1 MARIFENSDIA
12 PRNSFGVHQVA
23 AKIIEFDKSDELP
36 AIFKQH
42 ITGEWMVMGGGN
54 NILFT
59 RDIERTIIIPC
70 DTTIEVIAEGNQSVD
85 IRVGAG
91 LEWDELVEWCVERE
105 LWGIENLSLI
115 PGKVGAA
122 PVQNIGAY
130 GTEAKEA
137 ITSVEMYCPESDN
150 FITLAAEHCA
160 FGYRES
166 VFKQTLKGRVIIT
179 AVTFRLSKIAKPKL
193 DYGDVCREVES
204 RGGATLRNIR
214 EAICSIRRTKLPDPA
229 VTGNAG
235 SFFKNPIVERAT
247 AEALLAEYPDMPHYP
262 AADPEK
268 VKLAAGWLID
278 KCGLKGYTEGNV
290 GVHARQALVLINTT
304 GEAKGSE
311 VIAFAQMV
319 QQRVAEKFGIAI
331 YTEVNIL

>member
-70 DTTIEVIAEGNQSVD
+70 DTTIEVIAEGSQSVD

-235 SFFKNPIVERAT
+235 SFFKNPIVKRAT

-290 GVHARQALVLINTT
+290 GVHARQALVLINPT
-304 GEAKGSE
+304 GEATGSE

-319 QQRVAEKFGIAI
+319 QQRVTEKFGIAI
-331 YTEVNIL
+331 DTEVNIL

>member
-1 MARIFENSDIA
+1 MARIFENINIA

-70 DTTIEVIAEGNQSVD
+70 DTTIEVIAEGSQSVD

-179 AVTFRLSKIAKPKL
+179 AVTFRLSKSAKPKL

-304 GEAKGSE
+304 GEATGSE

-331 YTEVNIL
+331 DTEVNIL

>member
-70 DTTIEVIAEGNQSVD
+70 DTTIEVIAESSQSVD

-331 YTEVNIL
+331 DTEVNIL

>member
-70 DTTIEVIAEGNQSVD
+70 DTTIEVIAEGSQSVD

>member
-1 MARIFENSDIA
+1 MVRIFQNIDIA

-23 AKIIEFDKSDELP
+23 AKIIEFDKGDELSD
-36 AIFKQH
+36 IFKQH

-70 DTTIEVIAEGNQSVD
+70 DTTIEVIAEGSQSVD

-331 YTEVNIL
+331 DTEVNIL

>member
-1 MARIFENSDIA
+1 MARIFQNIDIA

-23 AKIIEFDKSDELP
+23 AKIIEFDKGDELSD
-36 AIFKQH
+36 IFKQH

-59 RDIERTIIIPC
+59 RDIERTIIVPC
-70 DTTIEVIAEGNQSVD
+70 DTTIEVIAEDSQSVD

-91 LEWDELVEWCVERE
+91 LEWDELVEWAVERN
-105 LWGIENLSLI
+105 LWGLENLSLI

-130 GTEAKEA
+130 GTEAKEC
-137 ITSVEMYCPESDN
+137 ITTVEMYCPESDN
-150 FITLAAEHCA
+150 FITLAAEHCG

-166 VFKQTLKGRVIIT
+166 VFKHTLKGRVIIT
-179 AVTFRLSKIAKPKL
+179 AVTFRLSKSANPKL

-229 VTGNAG
+229 ITGNAG
-235 SFFKNPIVERAT
+235 SFFKNPIVERAV

-304 GEAKGSE
+304 GEASGSE
-311 VIAFAQMV
+311 VITFAQMV

-331 YTEVNIL
+331 DTEVNIL

>member
-70 DTTIEVIAEGNQSVD
+70 DTTIEVIAEGSQSVD

-160 FGYRES
+160 FSYRES

-331 YTEVNIL
+331 DTEVNIL